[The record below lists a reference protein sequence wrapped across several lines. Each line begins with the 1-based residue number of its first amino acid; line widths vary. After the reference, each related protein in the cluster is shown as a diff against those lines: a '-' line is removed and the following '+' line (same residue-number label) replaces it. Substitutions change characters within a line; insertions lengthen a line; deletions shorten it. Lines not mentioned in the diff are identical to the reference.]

1 MRLEKEHGRSGGRG
15 GGAIGEFRE
24 IAMLP
29 TEWSDGILSDA
40 FAWYTRN
47 TENGRL
53 CVRLFRK
60 QIGAY
65 SKNCKYQRSVPKKI
79 PFSPL
84 SLSLS
89 HNSRMD
95 SLFLFLLCST
105 RVLFFY
111 LLYNRTCKN
120 FLNIWIYLDRTEIK
134 IANINGSFEKDTP
147 FFFLFRNSRMGSF
160 YTYSIFFFSLLF
172 NSIRKTF
179 FGYISISMRI
189 TFFALFQSTLC
200 PQFMHQ
206 RWMNSTIIAALFPA
220 SLQHLGSVSFFFFHH
235 FLRSRV

>member
-47 TENGRL
+47 TESGRL

-84 SLSLS
+84 SLTIHEWTLS
-89 HNSRMD
+89 S
-95 SLFLFLLCST
+95 
-105 RVLFFY
+105 
-111 LLYNRTCKN
+111 
-120 FLNIWIYLDRTEIK
+120 
-134 IANINGSFEKDTP
+134 
-147 FFFLFRNSRMGSF
+147 
-160 YTYSIFFFSLLF
+160 FFSYVLHSF
-172 NSIRKTF
+172 FSFIYFTTVHVKISSTF
-179 FGYISISMRI
+179 GFISIE
-189 TFFALFQSTLC
+189 QK
-200 PQFMHQ
+200 
-206 RWMNSTIIAALFPA
+206 
-220 SLQHLGSVSFFFFHH
+220 
-235 FLRSRV
+235 

>member
-1 MRLEKEHGRSGGRG
+1 MVYTEYRERTALCPSLQETDRCILEKLQISTLGPEKD
-15 GGAIGEFRE
+15 
-24 IAMLP
+24 
-29 TEWSDGILSDA
+29 TILS
-40 FAWYTRN
+40 
-47 TENGRL
+47 
-53 CVRLFRK
+53 
-60 QIGAY
+60 
-65 SKNCKYQRSVPKKI
+65 S
-79 PFSPL
+79 L

-147 FFFLFRNSRMGSF
+147 FFFLSF
-160 YTYSIFFFSLLF
+160 AIHEWTLFIHMYIYIYFFFLLF
-172 NSIRKTF
+172 NRIRKTF